1 MNSMFT
7 NIVEA
12 FSVNGPFAIALYVV
26 MVLSWWFIF
35 EKAGKP
41 AWWSLIPILNFVA
54 FIDIAGKPWWY
65 ILLLLIPV
73 VNIIV
78 WIMLMMSFSEA
89 FNQDGCLFALGL
101 TFLPPLFLLFLAFGD
116 AEYVGFGSAKRKNSF

>member
-1 MNSMFT
+1 MNMFT
-7 NIVEA
+7 NIIEA
-12 FSVNGPFAIALYVV
+12 FNVTGPFAIGIYVV

-65 ILLLLIPV
+65 ILLLLVPI
-73 VNIIV
+73 VNVIV

-89 FNQDGCLFALGL
+89 FGQDGCMFAIGL

-116 AEYVGFGSAKRKNSF
+116 AEYVGYAAVKRKNSY